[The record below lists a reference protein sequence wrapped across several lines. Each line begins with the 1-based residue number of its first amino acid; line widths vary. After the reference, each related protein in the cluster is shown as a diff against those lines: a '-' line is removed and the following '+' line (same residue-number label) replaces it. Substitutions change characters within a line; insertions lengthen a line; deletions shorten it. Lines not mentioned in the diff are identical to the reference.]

1 MGSCFTQL
9 GLSHVPRVSHGLGRG
24 FIPFALRGWPSPRSL
39 DGASVREWFLH
50 FSLSTLPGTS
60 RAALPKVGCFF
71 RFVNY
76 SVKDDRRIWFGC
88 GRRCVRIGTSGVSG
102 GVHGGG
108 QDQRGTG
115 FEPAPGMAL

>member
-1 MGSCFTQL
+1 MSR
-9 GLSHVPRVSHGLGRG
+9 RVSHGLGRG
-24 FIPFALRGWPSPRSL
+24 FIPFALRGWPSPALAGRSVCP
-39 DGASVREWFLH
+39 GVVFLH
-50 FSLSTLPGTS
+50 FSFSTLPGKAQAS
-60 RAALPKVGCFF
+60 LPKGGCFF

-88 GRRCVRIGTSGVSG
+88 GRKCVRVGASGVSG

-115 FEPAPGMAL
+115 FEPAPGMAV